1 MGEILFTTND
11 AANMLRVD
19 KSTIK
24 RWTDEGKLKCLR
36 TPGGHRKF
44 KSDDLYSFMAEFK
57 YGDDWRQT
65 LPHHVSDD
73 FVIRNIVQNK
83 EYNIL
88 HSVCFSDSLKGKKD
102 EVIEL
107 FNEVFRAG
115 MSVALMFDHILMPT
129 LKKIEYLFSQNKIV
143 LSEYKLA
150 QNVLS
155 SAVIQLNDFIEKREK
170 NYKTVVCASID
181 SGKNDTELKALNT
194 LLEING
200 YTILNLGMAIDADA
214 LLQFLSR
221 TKPFAIY
228 LYIFNQEN
236 IKSLYPEIVKI
247 IQSVKKDGA
256 HCVIGG
262 SKIDNNLFNQFSSVT
277 ICSSFL
283 DFELINFKSN
293 KELEKNI

>member
-1 MGEILFTTND
+1 MAEILFTTND

-65 LPHHVSDD
+65 LPQHVSDD
-73 FVIRNIVQNK
+73 YVIRNIVQNK

-88 HSVCFSDSLKGKKD
+88 HSVCFSDAIKGKKD

-107 FNEVFRAG
+107 FNKVFRAG
-115 MSVALMFDHILMPT
+115 LSAALMFDHILLPT
-129 LKKIEYLFSQNKIV
+129 LKKIEILLSQNKIV

-150 QNVLS
+150 QNVLTT
-155 SAVIQLNDFIEKREK
+155 AVIRMNDFVEK
-170 NYKTVVCASID
+170 NEKNFKTIVCTSID
-181 SGKNDTELKALNT
+181 SGKNDIELTALNT

-200 YTILNLGMAIDADA
+200 YTILNLGMEMESEA
-214 LLQFLSR
+214 LKQFLQR
-221 TKPFAIY
+221 IKPFAVYI
-228 LYIFNQEN
+228 YIFNPEN
-236 IKSLYPEIVKI
+236 LKSSYAEIVKI
-247 IQSVKKDGA
+247 IQFIKKYGT

-262 SKIDNNLFNQFSSVT
+262 SKIDAAIFNQYNNVT
-277 ICSSFL
+277 VCSSFV
-283 DFELINFKSN
+283 DFDLTNFNSN